1 MKSEWKKYLGPGPLV
16 AAAFIGPGTVTV
28 CTLAGVQFGYELL
41 WALALSVITTI
52 VLQEMAAR
60 IGLVSQKG
68 LAANISR
75 TIKKVVWRYFS
86 IGLVLLAIVIGNAAY
101 EAGNIGGGALGAA
114 MWIDLPPISLGKF
127 ELQPLNF
134 LIGILALLLLFSGSY
149 AFITKVLTA
158 LVIFMS
164 LAFISSAL
172 MVQPFWGLL
181 FEGFVPS
188 VRSETIITTVALI
201 GTTVVPYNLFL
212 HSGLVAKR
220 WQNVSDLRYVRTD
233 TIISVVMGGLVS
245 MAIVITAHAGAA
257 YEVQSAADLAKG
269 LEPLLG
275 GIWAKYF
282 ISFGLFAA
290 GITSAITAPL
300 AGALVISGC
309 FAWSTDIKSWPM
321 RGSILLI
328 LGLGLV
334 FASLGI
340 KPVQLITMAQLA
352 NGILLPLLSAYVIW
366 LANQKG
372 IMGNYVNSSKLN
384 LISMLI
390 WLITLGL
397 GLLSILKVF
406 QWV

>member
-60 IGLVSQKG
+60 IGLVSQRG
-68 LAANISR
+68 LAANISN

-114 MWIDLPPISLGKF
+114 MWIDLPPISLGKL

-172 MVQPFWGLL
+172 MVQPSWRLL

-220 WQNVSDLRYVRTD
+220 WQDVSDLRYVRTD
-233 TIISVVMGGLVS
+233 TIISVVLGGLVS

-372 IMGNYVNSSKLN
+372 LMGNYVNSSKLN

-390 WLITLGL
+390 WLITLAL

>member
-60 IGLVSQKG
+60 IGLVSQRG
-68 LAANISR
+68 LAANISS

-114 MWIDLPPISLGKF
+114 MWIDFPPISLGKL

-134 LIGILALLLLFSGSY
+134 LIGLLALLLLFSGSY
-149 AFITKVLTA
+149 AVITKVLTA

-172 MVQPFWGLL
+172 MVQPSWGFL
-181 FEGFVPS
+181 FEGFIPS

-220 WQNVSDLRYVRTD
+220 WQKVGDLRYVRTD

-372 IMGNYVNSSKLN
+372 LMGNYVNSSKLN
-384 LISMLI
+384 LVSMVI
-390 WLITLGL
+390 WLITLAL